1 MIMKVY
7 SGIDRVPRKAAKE
20 TVTPGCMVL
29 EGGSFR
35 GLYTG
40 GVLDLL
46 MEEDINL
53 TCTIGVSAGALNG
66 FNYSAGQIGRSS
78 RFNLSHRHDKQ
89 YVGVPALLHNKGIFG
104 FDILFDDTRSGDPLD
119 RRRFDDPN
127 RRFVAVATDCQT
139 GRPVYFEKGICSDI
153 FQAIRASA
161 SMPVFS
167 CMVPLDGKKY
177 LDGGCS
183 VNIPLLWALEQEFE
197 KIVVVRTRDRSFRK
211 SEESGGLKTLQKMLY
226 RRYPEFLKALWES
239 TKRYNEE
246 CDLVDELERQGRI
259 FVIAPSEPVTVTR
272 LEKDME
278 KLGDLYWKGQKDAQV
293 QLDALREYLK
303 K

>member
-1 MIMKVY
+1 MKIY
-7 SGIDRVPRKAAKE
+7 SKIDDVPRKSASE
-20 TVTPGCMVL
+20 VVTPGCMVL

-53 TCTIGVSAGALNG
+53 ACTVGVSAGALNG
-66 FNYSAGQIGRSS
+66 FNYAAGQIGRAS

-89 YVGVPALLHNKGIFG
+89 YVGFPAVLHNKGIFG
-104 FDILFDDTRSGDPLD
+104 FDILFDDARSGDPLD
-119 RRRFDDPN
+119 KKRFDDRN

-139 GRPVYFEKGICSDI
+139 GKPVYFEKGICSDI
-153 FQAIRASA
+153 FQGIRASA

-183 VNIPLLWALEQEFE
+183 VNIPLQWALEQGYE
-197 KIVVVRTRDRSFRK
+197 KIVVVRTRDKSYRK
-211 SEESGGLKTLQKMLY
+211 AGESKTLDHLQRVLY
-226 RRYPEFLKALWES
+226 HRYPQFLRMLRQSAE
-239 TKRYNEE
+239 RYNAE

-278 KLGDLYWKGQKDAQV
+278 KLGELYWKGQQDAQT
-293 QLDALREYLK
+293 QLEALRKYLG
-303 K
+303 